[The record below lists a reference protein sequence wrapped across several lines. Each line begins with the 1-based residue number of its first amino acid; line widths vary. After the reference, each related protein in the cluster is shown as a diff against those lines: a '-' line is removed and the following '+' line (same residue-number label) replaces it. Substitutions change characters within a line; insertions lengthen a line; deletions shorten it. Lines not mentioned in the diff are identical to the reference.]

1 MASPP
6 AVVAVAQR
14 GAVVAV
20 VVEVVVLVVVL
31 VMVVAVVLVVVT
43 VAVVQVGTVV
53 AELSQS
59 CCCEP
64 EGRFVGEV
72 ESKLSRCRYS
82 ISEEIDRRRRL
93 RTVSD
98 WANRTRCRVLWK
110 WRVCDFLSVL
120 VYSPF
125 FFSSDFDVGIK
136 SKMRRA

>member
-6 AVVAVAQR
+6 AVVTVGRR

-20 VVEVVVLVVVL
+20 VVEVEVEVVVLVVV
-31 VMVVAVVLVVVT
+31 VAVVVLVVVT
-43 VAVVQVGTVV
+43 AAVITQVGAVV

-59 CCCEP
+59 CSR
-64 EGRFVGEV
+64 GWFVGEV

-98 WANRTRCRVLWK
+98 WANRTRCRVL
-110 WRVCDFLSVL
+110 
-120 VYSPF
+120 
-125 FFSSDFDVGIK
+125 
-136 SKMRRA
+136 